1 MLNRRD
7 LDAFD
12 ELVTPDAEWAPA
24 MPGAVGGGNY
34 RGREG
39 FGEEPYLAEYRDA
52 WSAFRVVLEEY
63 RDLGDRVLALGRVE
77 GRGKGSGVQVDA
89 PVGMVI
95 DFRGGRNSRARGY
108 LDHGEALRAAGPTR
122 GERVGDV
129 AGKRGTRL
137 PSP

>member
-1 MLNRRD
+1 MSQENVEIVCRALDMMNRGD

-12 ELVTPDAEWAPA
+12 ELVTHDAEWVPA

-39 FGEEPYLAEYRDA
+39 FEAYLAEYREA
-52 WSAFRVVLEEY
+52 WSAFRVVLAEY
-63 RDLGDRVLALGRVE
+63 RDLGDRVLAFGRVE

-95 DFRGGRNSRARGY
+95 DFRGGKISRARGY
-108 LDHGEALRAAGPTR
+108 LDYSEALRAAGLA
-122 GERVGDV
+122 E
-129 AGKRGTRL
+129 
-137 PSP
+137 

>member
-1 MLNRRD
+1 MTQDHVEIVQRALDMMNRRD

-12 ELVTPDAEWAPA
+12 ELATPDAEWVPA
-24 MPGAVGGGNY
+24 LPGAVGGDNY

-39 FGEEPYLAEYRDA
+39 FEAYLAEYREA

-95 DFRGGRNSRARGY
+95 DFRGGRISRARGY
-108 LDHGEALRAAGPTR
+108 LDHGEALRAADLT
-122 GERVGDV
+122 E
-129 AGKRGTRL
+129 
-137 PSP
+137 